1 MIDETLLAR
10 ALAWDDAQSLAGES
24 LEFFPDGDGGHAV
37 VLKVVEV
44 NARGVS
50 GEQRQFAILFR
61 GPSSPV
67 HPQRIYRFRHARLGD
82 YAFFITPIAQSP
94 EGTDYEACFCHAA

>member
-1 MIDETLLAR
+1 MIDEALLAR
-10 ALAWDDAQSLAGES
+10 ALAWEDAQSLRDES
-24 LEFFPDGDGGHAV
+24 LEFFPDDGGERGV

-44 NARGVS
+44 SSQGRS
-50 GEQRQFAILFR
+50 GEVRQFAILFR